1 MGIAS
6 KTLKRNGMYDEAK
19 EMCSR
24 ITSSGSYYEALNV
37 IGEYVEITSTDDEQS
52 EDEDMEMTYLFIGM
66 LIGAIAGLVIGAD
79 CAMLYAAKQEVG
91 RLNKEL
97 REAYVRGEKN

>member
-1 MGIAS
+1 
-6 KTLKRNGMYDEAK
+6 
-19 EMCSR
+19 
-24 ITSSGSYYEALNV
+24 
-37 IGEYVEITSTDDEQS
+37 
-52 EDEDMEMTYLFIGM
+52 MTYFFMGM

-79 CAMLYAAKQEVG
+79 CAMLYAAKQKVG

>member
-1 MGIAS
+1 
-6 KTLKRNGMYDEAK
+6 
-19 EMCSR
+19 
-24 ITSSGSYYEALNV
+24 
-37 IGEYVEITSTDDEQS
+37 
-52 EDEDMEMTYLFIGM
+52 MTYLFIGM
-66 LIGAIAGLVIGAD
+66 LIGAIAGLVIIGAD

>member
-1 MGIAS
+1 
-6 KTLKRNGMYDEAK
+6 
-19 EMCSR
+19 
-24 ITSSGSYYEALNV
+24 
-37 IGEYVEITSTDDEQS
+37 
-52 EDEDMEMTYLFIGM
+52 MTYLFMGM
-66 LIGAIAGLVIGAD
+66 LIGAIGFVIGAD